1 MIVVDT
7 SVLFAVVAHDPE
19 REIFI
24 EILDRNDA
32 ACSTVTYV
40 ETVMVLTGRS
50 QVDSKGAVDDL
61 LRASS
66 IEVVPVDGVLA
77 DHTVAAFI
85 QYGKGR
91 HPARLNLADCFTY
104 ALAKSRNC
112 PLLFKGDDFAKTDI
126 VAAWR
131 P

>member
-7 SVLFAVVAHDPE
+7 SVLFAIVARDPE
-19 REIFI
+19 RDIFVD
-24 EILDRNDA
+24 ILDRNDA

-50 QVDSKGAVDDL
+50 QIDSKGPVDDL
-61 LRASS
+61 LRAFSV
-66 IEVVPVDGVLA
+66 EVVPADGTMADRAVD
-77 DHTVAAFI
+77 AFVR
-85 QYGKGR
+85 YGKGR

-104 ALAKSRNC
+104 ALAKSRDV

-126 VAAWR
+126 VPAFR